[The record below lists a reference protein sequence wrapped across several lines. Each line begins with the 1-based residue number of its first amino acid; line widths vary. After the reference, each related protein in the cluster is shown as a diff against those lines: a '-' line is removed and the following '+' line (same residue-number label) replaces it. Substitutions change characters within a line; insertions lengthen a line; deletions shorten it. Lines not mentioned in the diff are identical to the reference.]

1 MKRKGLLLIALV
13 LTLCL
18 CIIGVVGCKVDEP
31 VDPDRQS
38 IKITNVAA
46 LTAKWNVG
54 EADRTVEVA
63 VSVGL
68 KDKTV
73 TLSAEP
79 EGVVSIDGMKLT
91 AVKNG
96 TVSVTASVKL
106 DDEHEYTDSVEIKV
120 DYNYTLTVSNKSD
133 LVKAF
138 RLGEADREV
147 KVTLSDNLIGN
158 KVDISSS
165 NTDAV
170 TVVNG
175 KLHAPGAERNYDG
188 DCTLYV
194 ACREIYP
201 RRNRQHFRP
210 LS

>member
-96 TVSVTASVKL
+96 TVSVTTSVKL

-133 LVKAF
+133 LDRKST
-138 RLGEADREV
+138 RL
-147 KVTLSDNLIGN
+147 N
-158 KVDISSS
+158 SS
-165 NTDAV
+165 
-170 TVVNG
+170 
-175 KLHAPGAERNYDG
+175 H
-188 DCTLYV
+188 
-194 ACREIYP
+194 I
-201 RRNRQHFRP
+201 H
-210 LS
+210 